1 MTELET
7 VQRAKMYLDRL
18 AQGVDPL
25 TGAKTAPTDI
35 VNNPR
40 ISKCLA
46 FTSDV
51 LRRVIEY
58 GGVPKPKIPDSE
70 KQPFAITT
78 EQLERYEYP
87 QWGISVTELTA
98 RINALI
104 DTDTMQGLKYTA
116 VTDFLTESGYL
127 ETYIN
132 PQGRNSKRPTQS
144 GAALGI
150 TTETR
155 TGRDGQYI
163 AVLYNRNAQ
172 HFILENIGLIV
183 GSVERYKQK
192 RSEERAFS
200 NRPWSAK
207 EVLRLDELF
216 RQGAQV
222 GDIARELNRSTTSV
236 NAMLAKLNV
245 DANQ

>member
-7 VQRAKMYLDRL
+7 IQRAKMYLDRL

-40 ISKCLA
+40 ISKCLT

-58 GGVPKPKIPDSE
+58 GGVPKPKVPDSE

-87 QWGISVTELTA
+87 QWAITVTELTA

-104 DTDTMQGLKYTA
+104 DTDKFVSLKYTTI
-116 VTDFLTESGYL
+116 TDFLVDSGYL
-127 ETYIN
+127 EYYITVEGKN
-132 PQGRNSKRPTQS
+132 AKRPTS
-144 GAALGI
+144 AGNAIGI
-150 TTETR
+150 TVEERPSQYGTR
-155 TGRDGQYI
+155 SVVI
-163 AVLYNRNAQ
+163 YNRNAQ
-172 HFILENIGLIV
+172 HYVLEHIAEMIGLKEQ
-183 GSVERYKQK
+183 SQQK
-192 RSEERAFS
+192 RSEERALL

-222 GDIARELNRSTTSV
+222 SDIAKELNRSTTSV

-245 DANQ
+245 DTNQ